1 VLDCAAIGPVNPVVG
16 MTRFKTPMS
25 VRLLV
30 LILILSSGC
39 VHRIEVNP
47 LPTSP
52 ASTTIPRSLQLTVS
66 ALALEGADHRPG
78 IIFLEWPTHDLSQA
92 IIRYAQQR
100 GTFGSV
106 SPASADWRLHITS
119 KLALSSRQGRYHY
132 HLRLQGEMSQAD
144 QPVNTYVAEHTVA
157 GSMVRWVAASDRDPI
172 EAALQLALDD
182 LFGRIEADRSL
193 YAGQTDRS
201 SRQ

>member
-1 VLDCAAIGPVNPVVG
+1 
-16 MTRFKTPMS
+16 MS
-25 VRLLV
+25 VPLLL

-47 LPTSP
+47 RSTSP
-52 ASTTIPRSLQLTVS
+52 ASTTIPHSLQLTVS

-100 GTFGSV
+100 GTFRSV
-106 SPASADWRLHITS
+106 SPGSADWRLHITS
-119 KLALSSRQGRYHY
+119 KLALTSRQGRYHY
-132 HLRLQGEMSQAD
+132 HLRLQGEMSQEEP
-144 QPVNTYVAEHTVA
+144 PVKTYVAEHTVA

-182 LFGRIEADRSL
+182 LFSRIEADRAL
-193 YAGQTDRS
+193 YVGRAERS
-201 SRQ
+201 SS

>member
-1 VLDCAAIGPVNPVVG
+1 MLDCDAIVPVKPVIGVIP
-16 MTRFKTPMS
+16 FKNAMS

-30 LILILSSGC
+30 LILILSAGC
-39 VHRIEVNP
+39 VHRIQVNP

-92 IIRYAQQR
+92 IIRYARQR
-100 GTFGSV
+100 GTFSSV
-106 SPASADWRLHITS
+106 STGSGDWRLHMTS
-119 KLALSSRQGRYHY
+119 KLALTSRQGRYHY
-132 HLRLQGEMSQAD
+132 HVRLQGEMSQED
-144 QPVNTYVAEHTVA
+144 QPVKTYVAEQTVA
-157 GSMVRWVAASDRDPI
+157 GSMVRWVTASDRNPI

-182 LFGRIEADRSL
+182 LFGWIEADRAL
-193 YAGQTDRS
+193 YVGQAERPS
-201 SRQ
+201 P